1 MARRTIPHSF
11 SLHPRASRIV
21 SQLPRSKSAQ
31 VSTAIIW
38 FYTKG
43 RMMDTEV
50 TPAIYSELLES
61 NKRANLAV
69 LELEKKLQEV
79 TCTCQIADNEA
90 QKMPQSRGGGGAFST
105 FFAPFTY
112 K

>member
-90 QKMPQSRGGGGAFST
+90 QKMPQSRGWRRIFH
-105 FFAPFTY
+105 FFRSFY
-112 K
+112 L